1 MGLETFGFMP
11 MTFIFF
17 LSLIAWDKKKCSTHC
32 HFQILKKVRRVSCAL
47 DIHSNEKEKRKQNSF
62 AIANNLQIRCEE
74 ILQ

>member
-1 MGLETFGFMP
+1 MGQ
-11 MTFIFF
+11 
-17 LSLIAWDKKKCSTHC
+17 KKCSTHC
-32 HFQILKKVRRVSCAL
+32 HFQILKKVRRVLCAL

>member
-1 MGLETFGFMP
+1 
-11 MTFIFF
+11 MTFIF
-17 LSLIAWDKKKCSTHC
+17 LIFDCMGQKKCSTHC
-32 HFQILKKVRRVSCAL
+32 HFQILKKVRRISCAL